1 MTYYLL
7 VNDPLLH
14 LTLLVISS
22 FLKHSIPSSLA
33 TSCCTRHN
41 ALVKLHEYTH
51 MPACAY
57 THTHAHTHTYLQAFA
72 LVELHHYPITM
83 EGSSTIQSS
92 PPVSSPHP
100 PRASSPHACLRL
112 TSTYLSRLLSDLSSP
127 ETPSQHPFPNKAG
140 LGAPPGAYIPLLYF
154 SHSIIILFP

>member
-41 ALVKLHEYTH
+41 ALVKLHEYIH

-57 THTHAHTHTYLQAFA
+57 TDTHAHTHTHLPSSLCSCGAAPLPHYRGRF
-72 LVELHHYPITM
+72 LH
-83 EGSSTIQSS
+83 S
-92 PPVSSPHP
+92 PV
-100 PRASSPHACLRL
+100 L
-112 TSTYLSRLLSDLSSP
+112 TSSVQPSS
-127 ETPSQHPFPNKAG
+127 SQ
-140 LGAPPGAYIPLLYF
+140 
-154 SHSIIILFP
+154 SLFPTCLPQVNFHLSFKTPLRPLFPRNPFSTPFSQQSWVRCPFLVLTYHSCISHTLS